1 VRLRR
6 IPLIVGAALVLGTGV
21 ALAGHVTQVDPATVP
36 TGFLAAHNFVEDVPL
51 GTIARAT
58 KNGTDVFVQHAR
70 LTAEGTPGG
79 STIWHTHPGP
89 VIVTVVKGSLIYE
102 DANQKGT
109 VCRRRTYGEGFGFVD
124 PGFGHV
130 HRAHGGPSGV
140 DFYAVYILPPG
151 STNHLIASDA
161 PEACA

>member
-1 VRLRR
+1 
-6 IPLIVGAALVLGTGV
+6 LGTGV

-36 TGFLAAHNFVEDVPL
+36 LGFLAAHNSVKDVPVGAL
-51 GTIARAT
+51 ARAAAAE
-58 KNGTDVFVQHAR
+58 GADVFVQHAR

-102 DANQKGT
+102 DAGPT
-109 VCRRRTYGEGFGFVD
+109 ACRRRTYGEGFGFVD

-151 STNHLIASDA
+151 SPNHLIAADP
-161 PEACA
+161 PEECA